1 MTMIKV
7 FNSKRINHI
16 MNENV
21 TFNNEDVMEQDFII
35 NDVTPVDRV
44 ESSLEDSTALNES
57 VENCNDM
64 ENDDKNEIETV
75 PNNSSTEESTAPTS
89 EEIPSESTVL
99 LKALQDSLLKLEEKF
114 DKKIAE
120 DTHKNSLFDKMYE
133 ELASYKK
140 DLYAKL
146 VGPFVNETISL
157 LDDYERLIERIDTI
171 DYEKLKKYV
180 IGIPDDLESILDNN
194 GVERY
199 TDDTEKFNPKTQ
211 RVVKTIPTGNMEL
224 ENVIAERTR
233 KGYRWN
239 GVMLKPEMVKIYKYK
254 ESFVEPTLEIKQ
266 ETPTSSDNGSSEEK
280 SETTIE
286 INQN

>member
-1 MTMIKV
+1 MEEYK
-7 FNSKRINHI
+7 
-16 MNENV
+16 
-21 TFNNEDVMEQDFII
+21 NNTSVDQEQNFII
-35 NDVTPVDRV
+35 NDVAPDENS
-44 ESSLEDSTALNES
+44 ESVFKENDALNEPIEINQDIEDDFEGKIETSSNDSSKEDVSIKPNEEENGSES
-57 VENCNDM
+57 VELM
-64 ENDDKNEIETV
+64 
-75 PNNSSTEESTAPTS
+75 NS
-89 EEIPSESTVL
+89 
-99 LKALQDSLLKLEEKF
+99 LQESLLRLEEKF

-120 DTHKNSLFDKMYE
+120 DTHKNNLFDKMYE

-146 VGPFVNETISL
+146 VGPFINETISL
-157 LDDYERLIERIDTI
+157 LDDYERLIERIDTV
-171 DYEKLKKYV
+171 DHDKLKKYV

-199 TDDTEKFNPKTQ
+199 SDDADKFNPKTQ
-211 RVVKTIPTGNMEL
+211 RVIKTIPTGNIEL

-254 ESFVEPTLEIKQ
+254 EGFVDQTLEIKQ
-266 ETPTSSDNGSSEEK
+266 EVQTNSGNDFSEEK
-280 SETTIE
+280 SDTTVE

>member
-1 MTMIKV
+1 
-7 FNSKRINHI
+7 
-16 MNENV
+16 MNENEN
-21 TFNNEDVMEQDFII
+21 FNNEEVMEQDFII
-35 NDVTPVDRV
+35 NDVTPEDRV
-44 ESSLEDSTALNES
+44 ESPLEDNNALNETL
-57 VENCNDM
+57 ENSNDT
-64 ENDDKNEIETV
+64 ENGDKNEIETV
-75 PNNSSTEESTAPTS
+75 PDNSSTEESDAPTS

-99 LKALQDSLLKLEEKF
+99 LKALQENLLKLEEK
-114 DKKIAE
+114 
-120 DTHKNSLFDKMYE
+120 FDKMYE

-180 IGIPDDLESILDNN
+180 MGIPDDLESILDNN

-211 RVVKTIPTGNMEL
+211 RVVKTIPTGNLEL

-254 ESFVEPTLEIKQ
+254 EGYVDPVTDVKQ
-266 ETPTSSDNGSSEEK
+266 EEQQAADNNSSEEK
-280 SETTIE
+280 IETNIE
-286 INQN
+286 NNQN

>member
-1 MTMIKV
+1 
-7 FNSKRINHI
+7 
-16 MNENV
+16 MNDNAIF
-21 TFNNEDVMEQDFII
+21 TSEDVMEKDFVI
-35 NDVTPVDRV
+35 NDVTPED
-44 ESSLEDSTALNES
+44 SSLKDDDALNES
-57 VENCNDM
+57 LESHNNLEAGVED
-64 ENDDKNEIETV
+64 ETEII
-75 PNNSSTEESTAPTS
+75 PSNSSTEESTAPDS
-89 EEIPSESTVL
+89 EEIPSESIAL
-99 LKALQDSLLKLEEKF
+99 LSALQNSLSKLEEKF

-180 IGIPDDLESILDNN
+180 MGIPDDLESILDNN

-254 ESFVEPTLEIKQ
+254 EGYVDPVTDVKQ
-266 ETPTSSDNGSSEEK
+266 EEQKSPDNNSSEEK
-280 SETTIE
+280 TETTIE
-286 INQN
+286 NNQN

>member
-1 MTMIKV
+1 M
-7 FNSKRINHI
+7 
-16 MNENV
+16 
-21 TFNNEDVMEQDFII
+21 EDYKECTGVDQEQDFII
-35 NDVTPVDRV
+35 NDVTPGENA
-44 ESSLEDSTALNES
+44 ESVFKENGALNEPLE
-57 VENCNDM
+57 VH
-64 ENDDKNEIETV
+64 
-75 PNNSSTEESTAPTS
+75 
-89 EEIPSESTVL
+89 
-99 LKALQDSLLKLEEKF
+99 QDSEDIFECKTETSSDDSSKEDVSIKPNEEENASNSVDLMNSLQENLLRLEEKF

-120 DTHKNSLFDKMYE
+120 DAHKNSLFDKMYE

-146 VGPFVNETISL
+146 VGPFINETISL

-180 IGIPDDLESILDNN
+180 MGIPDDLESILDNN

-211 RVVKTIPTGNMEL
+211 RVVKTIPTGNLEL
-224 ENVIAERTR
+224 DNVIAERTR

-254 ESFVEPTLEIKQ
+254 EGYVDSVTDVKQ
-266 ETPTSSDNGSSEEK
+266 EEQKSPDKNSSEEK
-280 SETTIE
+280 TETAVE
-286 INQN
+286 NNQN

>member
-1 MTMIKV
+1 
-7 FNSKRINHI
+7 
-16 MNENV
+16 MNDNANF
-21 TFNNEDVMEQDFII
+21 TSEDVMEKDFII
-35 NDVTPVDRV
+35 NDVTP
-44 ESSLEDSTALNES
+44 
-57 VENCNDM
+57 
-64 ENDDKNEIETV
+64 DDKV
-75 PNNSSTEESTAPTS
+75 GNSSEDDSVLKEVSENQNNLEESPEA
-89 EEIPSESTVL
+89 IVDAVHGNPSEDGATMSGLEEEKPSDSTVL
-99 LKALQDSLLKLEEKF
+99 LNVIQDRLLKLDEKF

-146 VGPFVNETISL
+146 VGPFINETISL
-157 LDDYERLIERIDTI
+157 LDDYERLIERIDTV
-171 DYEKLKKYV
+171 DHDKLKKYV

-199 TDDTEKFNPKTQ
+199 SDDTEKFNPKTQ
-211 RVVKTIPTGNMEL
+211 RVIKTIPTGNVEW

-254 ESFVEPTLEIKQ
+254 EGFVEPTLEIKQ
-266 ETPTSSDNGSSEEK
+266 EDPTTSGNGSLEEK
-280 SETTIE
+280 PETTIK

>member
-1 MTMIKV
+1 
-7 FNSKRINHI
+7 
-16 MNENV
+16 MNENEN
-21 TFNNEDVMEQDFII
+21 FNNEEVREQDFII
-35 NDVTPVDRV
+35 NDVTPEDRV
-44 ESSLEDSTALNES
+44 ESPLEDNNALNETL
-57 VENCNDM
+57 ENSNDT
-64 ENDDKNEIETV
+64 ENGDKNEIETV
-75 PNNSSTEESTAPTS
+75 PDNSSTEESDAPTS

-99 LKALQDSLLKLEEKF
+99 LKALQENLLKLEEKF

-180 IGIPDDLESILDNN
+180 MGIPDDLESILDNN

-211 RVVKTIPTGNMEL
+211 RVVKTIPTGNLEL

-254 ESFVEPTLEIKQ
+254 EGYVDPVTDVKQ
-266 ETPTSSDNGSSEEK
+266 EEQQAADNNSSEEK
-280 SETTIE
+280 IETNIE
-286 INQN
+286 NNQN

>member
-1 MTMIKV
+1 M
-7 FNSKRINHI
+7 
-16 MNENV
+16 
-21 TFNNEDVMEQDFII
+21 EDMEDYKDNTSVDQEIDFTI
-35 NDVTPVDRV
+35 NDVAPEENA
-44 ESSLEDSTALNES
+44 ESVFKENGGLNEPLE
-57 VENCNDM
+57 VH
-64 ENDDKNEIETV
+64 
-75 PNNSSTEESTAPTS
+75 
-89 EEIPSESTVL
+89 
-99 LKALQDSLLKLEEKF
+99 QDSEDIFESKTETSSDDSSKEDAPVNPNVEECPSNYVALLNSLQENLARLEEKF
-114 DKKIAE
+114 VKKIAD

-157 LDDYERLIERIDTI
+157 LDDYERLIDRIDTI

-180 IGIPDDLESILDNN
+180 MGIPDDLESILDNN

-254 ESFVEPTLEIKQ
+254 EGYVDPVTDVKQ
-266 ETPTSSDNGSSEEK
+266 DEQNSPDNYSSEEK
-280 SETTIE
+280 TKTAIE
-286 INQN
+286 NNQN

>member
-1 MTMIKV
+1 
-7 FNSKRINHI
+7 
-16 MNENV
+16 MNENAN
-21 TFNNEDVMEQDFII
+21 FNNEEVMEPDFII
-35 NDVTPVDRV
+35 NDVTPEDRV
-44 ESSLEDSTALNES
+44 ESSLEDNNALNETL
-57 VENCNDM
+57 ENSNDT
-64 ENDDKNEIETV
+64 ENGDKNEIETV
-75 PNNSSTEESTAPTS
+75 PDNSSTEESEAPTS
-89 EEIPSESTVL
+89 EGIPSESADL
-99 LKALQDSLLKLEEKF
+99 LKDLQESLLKLEEKF

-157 LDDYERLIERIDTI
+157 LDDYERLTERIDTI

-180 IGIPDDLESILDNN
+180 MGIPDDLESILDNN

-211 RVVKTIPTGNMEL
+211 RVVKTIPTGNLEL

-254 ESFVEPTLEIKQ
+254 EGYVDSVTNVKQ
-266 ETPTSSDNGSSEEK
+266 EEQQSPENNSSEENT
-280 SETTIE
+280 ETTIE
-286 INQN
+286 NNQN

>member
-1 MTMIKV
+1 M
-7 FNSKRINHI
+7 
-16 MNENV
+16 
-21 TFNNEDVMEQDFII
+21 EDYKECTGVDQEQDFII
-35 NDVTPVDRV
+35 NDVTPGENA
-44 ESSLEDSTALNES
+44 ESVFKENGALNEPLE
-57 VENCNDM
+57 VH
-64 ENDDKNEIETV
+64 
-75 PNNSSTEESTAPTS
+75 
-89 EEIPSESTVL
+89 
-99 LKALQDSLLKLEEKF
+99 QDSDDIFECKTETSSDDSSKEDVSIKPNEEENASNSVALLNSLQENLLRLEEKF

-157 LDDYERLIERIDTI
+157 LDDYERLIDRIDTM

-180 IGIPDDLESILDNN
+180 MGIPDDLESILDNN

-239 GVMLKPEMVKIYKYK
+239 GVMLKPEMVKIFKYK
-254 ESFVEPTLEIKQ
+254 EGYVDPVTDIKQ
-266 ETPTSSDNGSSEEK
+266 EEQQSPDNNSSEEK
-280 SETTIE
+280 TETYIE
-286 INQN
+286 NNQN

>member
-1 MTMIKV
+1 
-7 FNSKRINHI
+7 
-16 MNENV
+16 MNENAN
-21 TFNNEDVMEQDFII
+21 FNNEEVMEPDFII
-35 NDVTPVDRV
+35 NDVTPEDRV
-44 ESSLEDSTALNES
+44 ESSLEDNNALNETL
-57 VENCNDM
+57 ENSNDT
-64 ENDDKNEIETV
+64 ENGDKNEIETV
-75 PNNSSTEESTAPTS
+75 PDNSSTEESEAPTS
-89 EEIPSESTVL
+89 EEIPSESADL
-99 LKALQDSLLKLEEKF
+99 LKDLQESLLKLEEKF

-180 IGIPDDLESILDNN
+180 MGIPDDLESILDNN

-211 RVVKTIPTGNMEL
+211 RVVKTIPTGNLVL

-254 ESFVEPTLEIKQ
+254 EGYVDSVTNVKQ
-266 ETPTSSDNGSSEEK
+266 EEQQSPENNSSEENT
-280 SETTIE
+280 ETTIE
-286 INQN
+286 NNQN

>member
-1 MTMIKV
+1 M
-7 FNSKRINHI
+7 FNA
-16 MNENV
+16 
-21 TFNNEDVMEQDFII
+21 FQD
-35 NDVTPVDRV
+35 R
-44 ESSLEDSTALNES
+44 
-57 VENCNDM
+57 
-64 ENDDKNEIETV
+64 
-75 PNNSSTEESTAPTS
+75 
-89 EEIPSESTVL
+89 
-99 LKALQDSLLKLEEKF
+99 LLKLDEKF

-146 VGPFVNETISL
+146 VGPFINETISL
-157 LDDYERLIERIDTI
+157 LDDYERLIERIDTV
-171 DYEKLKKYV
+171 DHDKLKKYV

-199 TDDTEKFNPKTQ
+199 SDDTEKFNPKTQ
-211 RVVKTIPTGNMEL
+211 RVIKTIPTGNVEW

-254 ESFVEPTLEIKQ
+254 EGFVEPTLEIKQ
-266 ETPTSSDNGSSEEK
+266 EDPTTSGNGSLEEK
-280 SETTIE
+280 PETTIK

>member
-1 MTMIKV
+1 
-7 FNSKRINHI
+7 
-16 MNENV
+16 MNENAN
-21 TFNNEDVMEQDFII
+21 FNNEEVMEPDFII
-35 NDVTPVDRV
+35 NDVTPEDRV
-44 ESSLEDSTALNES
+44 ESSLEDNSALNETL
-57 VENCNDM
+57 ENSNDT
-64 ENDDKNEIETV
+64 ENGDKNEIETV
-75 PNNSSTEESTAPTS
+75 PDNSSTEESDAPTS
-89 EEIPSESTVL
+89 EEIPSESAVL
-99 LKALQDSLLKLEEKF
+99 LKALQESILKLEEKF

-180 IGIPDDLESILDNN
+180 MGIPDDLESILDNN

-199 TDDTEKFNPKTQ
+199 TDDNEKFNPKTQ
-211 RVVKTIPTGNMEL
+211 RVIKTIPTGNLEL
-224 ENVIAERTR
+224 ENIIAERTR

-239 GVMLKPEMVKIYKYK
+239 GVMLKPEMVKIYKFK
-254 ESFVEPTLEIKQ
+254 EGYVDPVTDVKQ
-266 ETPTSSDNGSSEEK
+266 EEQQSPENNSSEEK
-280 SETTIE
+280 TETTIE
-286 INQN
+286 NNQN